1 MPFRFSD
8 ANCPKNM
15 LEKTMNLLGK
25 MKLFDIFRSLV
36 IFVIKMRMCEIIL
49 VSINIYGIM
58 K

>member
-8 ANCPKNM
+8 ANCPKSM
-15 LEKTMNLLGK
+15 FEKPVNLLGK

-36 IFVIKMRMCEIIL
+36 TFVIKMRVCDIKL
-49 VSINIYGIM
+49 VSINIYRIM